1 MQSKLVTST
10 ARLAAVEKALLDR
23 QNSTD
28 STNSSKLDNP
38 FREEGQLSK
47 FASDIV
53 DAVKSGRLDQIKPE
67 EAEQVNNNNHTKKA
81 ERRNEEEPNQEPE
94 QNPEEK
100 IVPDPNQE
108 GEAVLMSSCVEVEV
122 GIVVSPKVSQTQTI
136 VLPKSKMSRKCS
148 CCVLL

>member
-1 MQSKLVTST
+1 M
-10 ARLAAVEKALLDR
+10 
-23 QNSTD
+23 
-28 STNSSKLDNP
+28 DNP

-67 EAEQVNNNNHTKKA
+67 ESEQINNNNHSKKP
-81 ERRNEEEPNQEPE
+81 ERRHEEEPQQEPQ

-108 GEAVLMSSCVEVEV
+108 TGDVLMSSCVEVEV
-122 GIVVSPKVSQTQTI
+122 GMVVSPKVSQTQTI
-136 VLPKSKMSRKCS
+136 LLPGSKLSRKCS